1 MVTNAWC
8 YYEETT
14 GKTSHINSNNLL
26 TMTNPLG
33 SMIDDVGL

>member
-1 MVTNAWC
+1 MVTNAQC

-33 SMIDDVGL
+33 SMIYDVGL